1 MRKKRFYNNKKR
13 GKKWTEEPMGRK
25 IYFADKY
32 IPGENSNTDNPD
44 KKTKK
49 PFFTRE
55 NGEKFLRTAIIAV
68 CGFVVIGIGY
78 TVMDIHLELNAMP
91 YSENQ
96 DSDSADLSSININ
109 LRGTDCQPLSLD
121 AGVMLSAVMD
131 TAAENGY
138 TSLAFDLKRNDGTI
152 GYASTLAAVDA
163 YGAVSSPSG
172 DLQGSVSMLKEN
184 DILPIGRISC
194 YRDNIVPAAD
204 LTAALTENGSVYR
217 DKGGNTYLNPDSQ
230 STYSYIKSIVE
241 EAVNA
246 GITVFLLDNYN
257 LPDEISANYGDGF
270 DAIAD
275 RLYKD
280 FGSDIKLLRAVD
292 LNITAN
298 DEKAVEKEWQEKT
311 EKLDTGGKN
320 AVYCITAKNKSET
333 KQFLDNSGISNYII
347 FE

>member
-13 GKKWTEEPMGRK
+13 GEKWTEEPTGRR

-32 IPGENSNTDNPD
+32 IPGESNTTDGQD

-68 CGFVVIGIGY
+68 CGFVIIGIGY

-91 YSENQ
+91 YSQNQ
-96 DSDSADLSSININ
+96 ESDDADLSSININ

-121 AGVMLSAVMD
+121 AGVMLSAVID
-131 TAAENGY
+131 TASENGY

-152 GYASTLAAVDA
+152 GYTSSLSAVDT
-163 YGAVSSPSG
+163 YGAVSSPSN

-217 DKGGNTYLNPDSQ
+217 DKGGNTYLNPDSPG
-230 STYSYIKSIVE
+230 TYSYIKSIVE
-241 EAVNA
+241 ESVSA

-257 LPDEISANYGDGF
+257 LPKEVAANYSDGF
-270 DAIAD
+270 DNIAD
-275 RLYKD
+275 RLYSD
-280 FGSDIKLLRAVD
+280 FGNGIKILRAVD
-292 LNITAN
+292 MSITAE
-298 DEKAVEKEWQEKT
+298 DEKAIKKQWQEKT
-311 EKLDTGGKN
+311 QSLDTGGKN
-320 AVYCITAKNKSET
+320 AVYCITARNKART
-333 KQFLDNSGISNYII
+333 KQFLDNNGISNYII